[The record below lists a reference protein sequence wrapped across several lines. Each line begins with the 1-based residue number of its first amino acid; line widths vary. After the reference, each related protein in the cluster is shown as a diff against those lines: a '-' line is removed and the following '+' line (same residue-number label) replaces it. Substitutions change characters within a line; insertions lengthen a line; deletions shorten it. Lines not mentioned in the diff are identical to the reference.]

1 MMQINDFFVPVIHT
15 FEFID
20 TEHEARNGVKAVLGT
35 VASSLTDET
44 ARDFAAQLPDWL
56 DYETLRGEHQEQSA
70 LTPDQCR
77 EQLKESM
84 NLDDNQADAL
94 MRKVIAL
101 TVQESP
107 GDLTKILAELPGDWE
122 EIFNQS
128 PKQEHTPDDTTM

>member
-1 MMQINDFFVPVIHT
+1 MQINDYFVPVIHT

-20 TEHEARNGVKAVLGT
+20 TEEEARKGVKATLGT
-35 VASSLTDET
+35 ITSSLSDEL

-56 DYETLRGEHQEQSA
+56 DFETLRGEHQNRSS
-70 LTPDQCR
+70 LTPDECR
-77 EQLKESM
+77 EQLMGSL
-84 NLDDNQADAL
+84 NLDENQADAL

-107 GDLTKILAELPGDWE
+107 GDLSKLISELPDDWE

-128 PKQEHTPDDTTM
+128 PKQEMTSDETTL